1 VQVIAARQLAAVT
14 GGWPTINAPITVGNG
29 GTVDVNGPGAL
40 NAPITF
46 GNNNTVTTRGG
57 VHAPLTIGFGNRN
70 IKE

>member
-1 VQVIAARQLAAVT
+1 VQVIAACELAAVT
-14 GGWPTINAPITVGNG
+14 GGWPAINAPFTVGSG

-40 NAPITF
+40 NAPITI

-57 VHAPLTIGFGNRN
+57 VHAPLTIGFGNRT